1 MGKWKN
7 ALQEFWMIT
16 CEQNLKKMFCY
27 FTWNQYD
34 IKGYAEENYHLDVF
48 HN

>member
-1 MGKWKN
+1 MKVEERSAGVLDDNLWT
-7 ALQEFWMIT
+7 EF
-16 CEQNLKKMFCY
+16 EKMFCY